1 MPLQSNLVRLAT
13 FAAVALLSGCG
24 EMAVKVWPFG
34 GDTGVP
40 ERSRA
45 PANATEYQCAGGKR
59 IYVRR
64 LDGGDAVWLIL
75 PERELR
81 LDRVGSEGTRYGKGT
96 MVLQLAENAATL
108 TDRSTSPVTG
118 CKTGGADPATSAGEP
133 AIK

>member
-1 MPLQSNLVRLAT
+1 MPLQSKLVQLAT
-13 FAAVALLSGCG
+13 LAAVALLAGCG
-24 EMAVKVWPFG
+24 EMKVKVWPFG
-34 GDTGVP
+34 GDSGIQ
-40 ERSRA
+40 ERARA

-59 IYVRR
+59 IYLRQ